1 MNDFDEIISSTSNN
15 SNTKRFD
22 KDAWIKKKQEDR
34 KNAYELIDKTASEIV
49 SDPEKF
55 KTYLDVQGRMDKY
68 SVGNALLITTQLPK
82 ATQLKEFEDWK
93 EAGAYIKKN
102 ATSITILEPG
112 ESYTRSDETQATSYN
127 AKKMFDISQT
137 TFKPNNRT
145 TNYDDKIKLTA
156 LLKDCPVNVKA
167 VDDIDGTNSVAQWN
181 KQDNVLYVKRG
192 GETQEIF
199 RELSSELTRVGIEE
213 SGNASLDNFKCKC
226 TSYMLCKKYG
236 IDVSSFNL
244 DSIPDSLKSMSSGDI
259 RNELSTMRNALEDIN
274 SRMNQ
279 HFESISKKAKNKE
292 YER

>member
-112 ESYTRSDETQATSYN
+112 ESYTRSDGTQATSYN
-127 AKKMFDISQT
+127 AKKMFDVSQT